1 MEQNEK
7 LKQIALKI
15 LNKSTVQPSDYGFAM
30 ITILMIISIMLTC
43 VRILQECNKS
53 KTSSNMLSMDKAAI
67 YGEQIKS
74 LSAKKGWFT
83 QLRIKRVLRKE
94 MDPEDYAK
102 YSMSI
107 ISALLDIGE
116 NLTED
121 EIITLVEAANV

>member
-15 LNKSTVQPSDYGFAM
+15 LNKSTVQSSDYGFAM